1 MKENEFLA
9 NAAML
14 TNIDA
19 AIRHLTKQLDDV
31 NLELETQKLQ
41 HITPDAGHPNV
52 AAWSKE
58 IQVRSKDMCALL
70 TSVCGVGAAIT
81 YTTIFSAVRGSV
93 GLMSWAFTFF
103 LMGFTLPTGSQ
114 MALSWAA
121 AIMPPN
127 TKFPSSLLTFWA
139 FNAAATIVWGVL
151 CTVFAV
157 FFLLASLYEIQYSPV
172 ASGESSALLIF
183 TNSPKYAF
191 WLAVSCISIGCLHII
206 GLNLVLICCNSWESL
221 RGMYLLN

>member
-1 MKENEFLA
+1 MQVI
-9 NAAML
+9 L
-14 TNIDA
+14 TLRHGLRHILPLSVDKTTDSNIFHFSGNPSSVKGHVRVVDIGLWCRCGDYLHNYFQVFRVQY
-19 AIRHLTKQLDDV
+19 AISTSG
-31 NLELETQKLQ
+31 TQF
-41 HITPDAGHPNV
+41 IF
-52 AAWSKE
+52 
-58 IQVRSKDMCALL
+58 
-70 TSVCGVGAAIT
+70 TS
-81 YTTIFSAVRGSV
+81 SAVRGSV

-127 TKFPSSLLTFWA
+127 TKFPSRLLTFWA

-151 CTVFAV
+151 CTVFAI

-191 WLAVSCISIGCLHII
+191 WLAVSCISIGCLHIV